1 MKLKV
6 CGLKYTSNIAALAT
20 VQPDY
25 MGFIFYPKSKRY
37 VGLEL
42 ALETLAAVPTT
53 IEKVAVFVNETLENM
68 LLICI
73 KYGFK
78 TIQLH
83 GDETTDTA
91 EQLSKLGYT
100 VIKAF
105 SVDKDFDFKNTL
117 PYRTFCSYFLFD
129 TKGDGYG
136 GTGHQFDWNLLC
148 NYDQITPYFLSG
160 GIDLQNVE
168 AIKKMTNFNIHAI
181 DINSKFELEPGL
193 KDVEKVRLFKQKM
206 DTDKVTDQ

>member
-6 CGLKYTSNIAALAT
+6 CGLKYTSNIAALAM

-42 ALETLAAVPTT
+42 ATETLESIPNK
-53 IEKVAVFVNETLENM
+53 IEKVAVFVNETLENI
-68 LLICI
+68 LSICT

-83 GDETTDTA
+83 GDETPDFAALLTN
-91 EQLSKLGYT
+91 LGYT

-105 SVDKDFDFKNTL
+105 SVDKDFDFKNTI

-129 TKGDGYG
+129 TKGEGYG
-136 GTGHQFDWNLLC
+136 GTGHQFDWNLL
-148 NYDQITPYFLSG
+148 NKYDQITPYFLSG
-160 GIDLQNVE
+160 GIDIQNVE

-206 DTDKVTDQ
+206 DSE